1 MKTPLI
7 HRPGRDN
14 AAGNGERGVTFALVA
29 VSIVAI
35 LAMAALSI
43 DVATLYIANA
53 EAQRAADAAAL
64 AGARVLSLYGVTGDP
79 ANTGGNWAAAC
90 ALAKEAA
97 IAVASQNTLAGA
109 SVTLPA
115 ANITIQDSGGN
126 GCGSAGAVAFGV
138 NPQVKVLVQKAN
150 LPLFFAPVMRAFFS
164 PGASRSI
171 PVSAT
176 ATAEVYNPS
185 DSLDFSATG
194 QQRSVTPRCV
204 KPWII
209 PNKDP
214 VGHNGN
220 PFGAT
225 FVSPIDGLITNPGL
239 VAPLGTGVIG
249 EQFILNVAGCTTSTS
264 CNPGGQVILGT
275 EKYIPADIQSP
286 TVAVPNGASGST
298 FQQASAGCDTG
309 TVYACGTA
317 NGVQADLTLTPG
329 GNGGDTAVATR
340 VLINDAGGPDDIS
353 VAAYPF
359 SISAGAG
366 NPLVASGAVAANAV
380 ISASNSVVTLPI
392 MDDVG
397 LPAGSSP
404 FVTIKGYLQVFITDV
419 SGANGDIT
427 LKVLNVSGC
436 GTATGNAVR
445 GTSPVPVRLI
455 QGN

>member
-7 HRPGRDN
+7 HRPRKHGT
-14 AAGNGERGVTFALVA
+14 AGTGERGVTFALVA

-79 ANTGGNWAAAC
+79 TNAGGNWAAAC
-90 ALAKEAA
+90 ALAKQAA

-115 ANITIQDSGGN
+115 TNITIQDSGGN

-185 DSLDFSATG
+185 ESLAFSATG

-209 PNKDP
+209 PNKEPKLRGGSFLPFVDP
-214 VGHNGN
+214 NG
-220 PFGAT
+220 G
-225 FVSPIDGLITNPGL
+225 ITNPGL
-239 VAPLGTGVIG
+239 APTGLIG
-249 EQFILNVAGCTTSTS
+249 EQFVLRSAACTTSTS
-264 CNPGGQVILGT
+264 CNPGGLVASGVET
-275 EKYIPADIQSP
+275 YIPADIQAP
-286 TVAVPNGASGST
+286 FVAVPNGASGST

-309 TVYACGTA
+309 TVYACGTT
-317 NGVQADLTLTPG
+317 NGVQAELMPDPG
-329 GNGGDTAVATR
+329 GNAGDTAIATR
-340 VLINDAGGPDDIS
+340 VLINDTGVPGGPDNIS
-353 VAAYPF
+353 VASYPF
-359 SISAGAG
+359 SISAGTG
-366 NPLVASGAVAANAV
+366 NPLVASGAVASNAV

-397 LPAGSSP
+397 LPAGNNNP
-404 FVTIKGYLQVFITDV
+404 FVTIKGYLQVFIMDV
-419 SGANGDIT
+419 SGTNGDIT
-427 LKVLNVSGC
+427 VKVLNVSGC
-436 GTATGNAVR
+436 GTATGNAIR

>member
-7 HRPGRDN
+7 HRPGKN
-14 AAGNGERGVTFALVA
+14 SGAGNGERGVTFALVA

-43 DVATLYIANA
+43 DVATLYIASA

-79 ANTGGNWAAAC
+79 TNAGGNWAAAC
-90 ALAKEAA
+90 ALAKQAA

-109 SVTLPA
+109 NVVLPA

-126 GCGSAGAVAFGV
+126 GCGSAGPVAFGV
-138 NPQVKVLVQKAN
+138 NPQVKVVVQKAN

-185 DSLDFSATG
+185 ESLAFSATG
-194 QQRSVTPRCV
+194 QQRAVTPRCV

-214 VGHNGN
+214 VAHNGN

-225 FVSPIDGLITNPGL
+225 FVNPNDGSITNPGL
-239 VAPLGTGVIG
+239 AAPLGTGVVG
-249 EQFILNVAGCTTSTS
+249 EQFVLNFAGCTTTAS
-264 CNPGGQVILGT
+264 CNPGLGVMIGV
-275 EKYIPADIQSP
+275 EKYIPADTQAP
-286 TVAVPNGASGST
+286 YVAVPNGASGST

-309 TVYACGTA
+309 TYACGTA
-317 NGVQADLTLTPG
+317 NGAQADLSLNTG
-329 GNGGDTAVATR
+329 GNGGDTAIATR
-340 VLINDAGGPDDIS
+340 VLINDTGGPDNINPATYPFKFTAGNGNAL
-353 VAAYPF
+353 VAA
-359 SISAGAG
+359 GAIG
-366 NPLVASGAVAANAV
+366 ANAE
-380 ISASNSVVTLPI
+380 ISSSNSVVTLPV
-392 MDDVG
+392 MDDVA
-397 LPAGSSP
+397 LPAGATA
-404 FVTIKGYLQVFITDV
+404 VTIKGYLQVFITGV
-419 SGANGDIT
+419 SGTNGDIT
-427 LKVLNVSGC
+427 VKVLNVSGC
-436 GTATGNAVR
+436 GTASGNAVR

-455 QGN
+455 QSN